1 MHQGMTPKVLRT
13 CALACLQGHPSR
25 WRGSPVRAHPAH
37 CATNSGKHSPLRLD
51 MHASPSSR
59 LALSAGA
66 CTSSRPRHD
75 RSMRR
80 HLRHVHS
87 PDAMDSMAHKS
98 KRKGSTARLAWARMA
113 GTGPSLHFLRSNFA
127 PNTLRAR
134 ESVGS
139 AQGGAVRG
147 RCRQP
152 LREEESRRGRLA
164 GGREAGGVQAW

>member
-1 MHQGMTPKVLRT
+1 MTPKVLRT

-51 MHASPSSR
+51 MHAS
-59 LALSAGA
+59 
-66 CTSSRPRHD
+66 SRPRHD

-87 PDAMDSMAHKS
+87 PDAMGSMAHKS
-98 KRKGSTARLAWARMA
+98 KRKGSTARLAWAA
-113 GTGPSLHFLRSNFA
+113 GTGPSLHFCESTFA
-127 PNTLRAR
+127 QKQASGRGEA
-134 ESVGS
+134 
-139 AQGGAVRG
+139 RG

-152 LREEESRRGRLA
+152 LRDTSCGRLA
-164 GGREAGGVQAW
+164 GGREAGGELGEDANGELSIRGHGGG